1 MAAILVSLSVHIDSK
16 QVVPWTILPVTDS
29 DDSVEQLCKRVFTG
43 EMEGIRGLEGKNPIG
58 LELRPKKKICV
69 FTVTCEKNLGSVV
82 RH

>member
-29 DDSVEQLCKRVFTG
+29 GDSVEELCKRVTVFTG

-58 LELRPKKKICV
+58 LELNM
-69 FTVTCEKNLGSVV
+69 F
-82 RH
+82 